1 MSACRLV
8 GYTGLLVLLMAAP
21 RAATAGSREPF
32 LGSLAPLP
40 ASSVDAA
47 TMVGR
52 GHVTA
57 VLEGDRLEI
66 SGTFEDLGS
75 LATAARIH
83 RARGG
88 MRGPSV
94 LDLTVPRSA
103 SGEFEARIALT
114 PTQIQDLKNGWLY
127 IQIATERHKDGQLR
141 AWLLRADPPR

>member
-1 MSACRLV
+1 MTARWTLGCA
-8 GYTGLLVLLMAAP
+8 GLLLLLIAAP
-21 RAATAGSREPF
+21 AAVSAGALETF
-32 LGSLAPLP
+32 MGALAPLP
-40 ASSVDAA
+40 ASSVDAP
-47 TMVGR
+47 TMTGR
-52 GHVTA
+52 GRITG
-57 VLEGDRLEI
+57 VLDGDRLEI
-66 SGTFEDLGS
+66 SGTFEDLGT

-103 SGEFEARIALT
+103 SGRFEARVALT
-114 PTQIQDLKNGWLY
+114 PAQTQDLKNGWLY